1 MASCED
7 IKKQRS
13 SSSSFKKNKKKCSSC
28 CCCCNCRYRATSL
41 DDSSYCHSTDSNE
54 PIASTSSHTMVQE
67 RLDQMIRDRSMR
79 IGDKLKN
86 EGLRKKRRSKERLNI
101 YSTKSIVMV
110 ALDKY
115 SYDPREDFRESM
127 IECD

>member
-7 IKKQRS
+7 IKKPRS
-13 SSSSFKKNKKKCSSC
+13 SSSSFKKNKKKCSF

-54 PIASTSSHTMVQE
+54 QIASTSSHTMVQE
-67 RLDQMIRDRSMR
+67 RLDQMIRERSKR
-79 IGDKLKN
+79 IDKLRN
-86 EGLRKKRRSKERLNI
+86 EGLRKKKRSKERLNI
-101 YSTKSIVMV
+101 YGTKSIVMV